1 MRISVTAAGAALLFS
16 ACGPKALTLPEQPV
30 DRAATC
36 GVVAA
41 TEARAATPDIKQPLP
56 FTAQGR
62 ILHYAL
68 LAGAEGEEF
77 SAETATA
84 VNQRMSDLQEEITSG
99 EIGRASCRDRVWQYV

>member
-84 VNQRMSDLQEEITSG
+84 VNQRSEQ
-99 EIGRASCRDRVWQYV
+99 RRVGKECVSKVRSRWAPYH